1 MKKDNKKL
9 LNEINRLNELMGLNK
24 KLLNEQA
31 WIDDLITG
39 IISAGAKQGDEIT
52 TLAAKLSDDTLTTL
66 EKTKTLEDII
76 KIARKEGNK
85 DLLTAINKQLV
96 NSGGEM
102 MTKLDD
108 VILNN
113 KTLIQSGIDR
123 GASKSDVQKILIDD
137 INPNTGDEILDELIK
152 RQLKNKIGKEYDK
165 LISAADD
172 ATSTTTRVTDDATET
187 GTKKSSDDVTETG
200 SKKLSDE
207 ETEEIL
213 NDLENNLWGDV
224 ESISEDVAEH
234 ILNNSN
240 KGTFGRWVK
249 GDFRSMAE
257 ILEEKS
263 ENIIKLSKL
272 YTETSNT
279 ALKAKI
285 EVRLKEDLYD
295 LAINSKDLIGKTDSK
310 LKEVINSFEKDVRG
324 NIVNPK
330 EKRFADYIGDLKSQS
345 DNFKLE
351 KILNMTSEGKETI
364 SVLGDAFRSSF
375 KFSKL
380 FTTVRNI
387 GKSIK
392 EIPSTL
398 LGKEL
403 QTATKETAEKI
414 AKDRESTLNWLVSGS
429 PRGIPMGKN
438 LKNYRE
444 IIESGGLSAAKKSYI
459 LELVFRLIQWKLVF
473 ALVYALRNALFSF
486 FSSPKKKE
494 RIKNCINLR
503 NSSDATQEQIS
514 SACSE
519 FNDLFSQWAMDSLEG
534 NLDEN
539 DKNGIRFIKD
549 FADQIFSGVGDEF
562 TDIIPGKLDDMF
574 WFAWKT
580 IVLLSN
586 DKQQE
591 ELQNS
596 LRDGQNTAQTEIEG
610 LTQEIDNALEEE
622 GVGVTTGNNQPV
634 SSLSDIG
641 VTDATDSDGDGVWE
655 TKYGELYKKENN
667 KWKISTDNG
676 NTWSEI

>member
-96 NSGGEM
+96 KSGGEM

-240 KGTFGRWVK
+240 KGTFGRWVN

-392 EIPSTL
+392 EIPSAL

-414 AKDRESTLNWLVSGS
+414 AKDRESTLNWLTSGS

-444 IIESGGLSAAKKSYI
+444 IIESGGVSAARKSYI

-596 LRDGQNTAQTEIEG
+596 LRDGQNMAQTEIEG

-622 GVGVTTGNNQPV
+622 GVGVTTTGNNQPV
-634 SSLSDIG
+634 SSLSDMGINA
-641 VTDATDSDGDGVWE
+641 VYNDDSGFWE
-655 TKYGELYKKENN
+655 TKYGELYKFENN
-667 KWKISTDNG
+667 KWKMSTDKG
-676 NTWSEI
+676 NTWR